1 MSRLLESIQAAA
13 GAVELRWRD
22 GGGPTHVPWFWLR
35 DHCQCSECIHPH
47 TLQRM
52 VDTFSIPADVRPSN
66 LALVENGTWVEVD
79 WEGDAHKSRYPST
92 FLATAEVRRDAF
104 EPRYT
109 SPVLWDG
116 KRIEEELPSVRF
128 EELHQEGSDGLLRL
142 LEKVE
147 RYGLCFVRGTPP
159 TEEATERLAE
169 LISYIRVT
177 IFGGFWGATDE
188 REFADTGYTTLAITP
203 HTDGTYVMDAPGLM
217 LFHCI
222 RFEGSGGENTFV
234 DGFRVAE
241 ILEQTNPKAFQL
253 LSTVEVLGQY
263 LGDGV
268 HLRARRPVFRL
279 NEAGRLAQISYNNHD
294 RAPFR
299 LPDEEM
305 AAFYEAL
312 RAFNRLIEDPN
323 NQLKR
328 RLLPGELL
336 LFDNWRVLHG
346 REAYEGKRDLIG
358 CYFNWE
364 DFESRLRLL
373 RAELAAEA

>member
-1 MSRLLESIQAAA
+1 
-13 GAVELRWRD
+13 
-22 GGGPTHVPWFWLR
+22 
-35 DHCQCSECIHPH
+35 
-47 TLQRM
+47 M

-66 LALVENGTWVEVD
+66 VTLAENGIWVEVA
-79 WEGDAHKSRYPST
+79 WERDAHKSRYLST
-92 FLATAEVRRDAF
+92 FLAAADVRHDAF

-109 SPVLWDG
+109 SPVLWNC
-116 KRIEEELPSVRF
+116 KLIEADLPSVHF
-128 EELHQEGSDGLLRL
+128 EELHREGAEGLLRL

-159 TEEATERLAE
+159 TEEATKTLAE
-169 LISYIRVT
+169 RIGYIRVT
-177 IFGGFWGATDE
+177 IFGGFWGTTDKSE
-188 REFADTGYTTLAITP
+188 YADTGYTTLAITP
-203 HTDGTYVMDAPGLM
+203 HTDGTYMMDAPGLM
-217 LFHCI
+217 LFHCVQ
-222 RFEGSGGENTFV
+222 FEGSGGENVFV

-241 ILEQTNPKAFQL
+241 ILKQTNPKAFEL
-253 LSTVEVLGQY
+253 LSTVAVPGQY

-279 NEAGRLAQISYNNHD
+279 NDAGRLAQISYNNHD

-312 RAFNRLIEDPN
+312 RAFNRLIEDPE

-373 RAELAAEA
+373 RTELAAEV